1 MKERFQKVM
10 EDAGE
15 DPLSIIQ
22 GTSNRWYYKYQEA
35 ERFLLLKV
43 HVERFQQEEDLPYD
57 LLLDEDDWK
66 NLSIYVTAVKVI
78 SDASDVLE
86 GRDYPTGSSVI
97 PFIDQ
102 IFAHLSQLIQGLPQ
116 NQRVYPSALL
126 TSLQAGKRFHLDGYK
141 TLSPYN
147 VLTLLDPRYMDIYFS
162 PDQVQQGIEDLSTDV
177 VYDSLLI
184 QGENEDTDNVA
195 PAPPVGVGAH
205 NPNAFEAR
213 RLQLLA
219 AKQQQVADGS
229 SATQQSSGLSFQQK
243 LEKELNKFLSLRG
256 SVDHKSN
263 PLNWWRQHSTEY
275 PLLSRYYRAH
285 CAFPATS
292 TNSERIYNIESLV
305 VTSDRKKLLP
315 GRVAGLCEARDYLL
329 QRQQTSAFRLCK
341 KCPQPPSPGASYII
355 CCKKHNS

>member
-10 EDAGE
+10 EEAGE

-22 GTSNRWYYKYQEA
+22 GTTNRWYHKYQEV
-35 ERFLLLKV
+35 ERLLLLKA
-43 HVERFQQEEDLPYD
+43 HVERFQLDDDFPYE
-57 LLLDEDDWK
+57 LFLDEDDWK

-97 PFIDQ
+97 PFLDQ
-102 IFAHLSQLIQGLPQ
+102 IYAHLSHLIQGLPQ
-116 NQRVYPSALL
+116 NQRAYPAALL
-126 TSLQAGKRFHLDGYK
+126 ASLQSGKRFHQDGYK

-147 VLTLLDPRYMDIYFS
+147 ALTLLDPRYMDIYFS
-162 PDQVQQGIEDLSTDV
+162 PEQVKKCTEDLSTDR
-177 VYDSLLI
+177 VYESLLD
-184 QGENEDTDNVA
+184 QGEIEDTVNVA
-195 PAPPVGVGAH
+195 PAAPVVTHNVG
-205 NPNAFEAR
+205 AFEAR

-219 AKQQQVADGS
+219 AKQQQAADGN
-229 SATQQSSGLSFQQK
+229 SAMQPASGLSFIQR
-243 LEKELNKFLSLRG
+243 LEKELDKFLSLRG

-263 PLNWWRQHSTEY
+263 PLNWWKEHSTEY

-305 VTSDRKKLLP
+305 VTSDRKRLIP
-315 GRVAGLCEARDYLL
+315 SRVAGLCEARDYLL

-341 KCPQPPSPGASYII
+341 KCPQPPSSGAAYII